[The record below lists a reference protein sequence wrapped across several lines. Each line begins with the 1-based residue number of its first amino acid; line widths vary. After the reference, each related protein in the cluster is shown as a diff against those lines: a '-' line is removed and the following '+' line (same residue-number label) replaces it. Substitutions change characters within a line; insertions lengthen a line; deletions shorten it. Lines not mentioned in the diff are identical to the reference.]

1 MYYIRALLIAIILV
15 YSIGIQVPAALAAE
29 SLSVAVSQS
38 RVLNFYGVERV
49 AVANP
54 EVADVLVVSGSEV
67 MLVGKA
73 PGVTTLHVW
82 STIGRSSY
90 LIEVAA
96 DDLPI
101 ANQIKAILG
110 YESIRVSKVGQTIIL
125 EGKVNDQ
132 YQKSRAAAVAG
143 AYGEKV
149 VNLLE
154 LTRPVQV
161 KIEAKIIEINREKE
175 RNLGIKWGNIP
186 SSSAGEFSFGQSFGN
201 PVGTGYPLGKLG
213 GYSAINAQLSALIQS
228 GAAKILSQPNMI
240 TLSGDKANILVG
252 GQIPVPVSVQNGQIG
267 IEWKDYGVK
276 LEISPEVNAEGLIS
290 SKIKAEV
297 SNLDWSSNDKIV
309 IGGDLKI
316 PPLTMRK
323 AETAIALSS
332 GQTMAIGGLISNQ
345 TTKDVS
351 KIPFLGDLPI
361 IGNLFKSKSFT
372 RNETELLILITPTIV
387 EPSEYIPASTSEMKE
402 FVQENP
408 WGGTNDGGKNKGS
421 DR

>member
-1 MYYIRALLIAIILV
+1 MYYIRVLLIAVMLICCI
-15 YSIGIQVPAALAAE
+15 SIQTQEALAAE

-38 RVLNFYGVERV
+38 RILNFWGVERV

-54 EVADVLVVSGSEV
+54 DVADVLVVSGSEV
-67 MLVGKA
+67 LVVGKA
-73 PGVTTLHVW
+73 PGVTTLHIW
-82 STIGRSSY
+82 SANGRSSY

-110 YESIRVSKVGQTIIL
+110 YENIRVSKIGKTIIL

-132 YQKSRAAAVAG
+132 YQKGRAGAVAG
-143 AYGEKV
+143 AYAEKV

-175 RNLGIKWGNIP
+175 KNLGIKWGNNP
-186 SSSAGEFSFGQSFGN
+186 SSSAGVFGFGQSYGN
-201 PVGTGYPLGKLG
+201 PVGTSHPLGSLG
-213 GYSAINAQLSALIQS
+213 GYSAINAELSALIQS

-240 TLSGDKANILVG
+240 TLSGEKANILVG
-252 GQIPVPVSVQNGQIG
+252 GQIPVPVSVQNGQIA

-276 LEISPEVNAEGLIS
+276 LEISPEVNAEGLIN
-290 SKIKAEV
+290 SKLKAEV
-297 SNLDWSSNDKIV
+297 SNLDWSSNDKII

-345 TTKDVS
+345 TTKDVT
-351 KIPFLGDLPI
+351 KLPFLGNLPVL
-361 IGNLFKSKSFT
+361 GNLFKSTSFT

-387 EPSEYIPASTSEMKE
+387 DPADYIPQSTPDMKE

-408 WGGTNDGGKNKGS
+408 WGGTKDGGKDKGTDS
-421 DR
+421 